1 MNCNITF
8 SARFHY
14 RANGGVGP
22 HHHDKD
28 YQVQLIYGGT
38 ANIVV
43 NDTHYAVKEGD
54 VVFIPQSASHRFQAG
69 REGMKTLEVK
79 FSTQDPEMLDIL
91 SHIDCYF
98 SAKDKQLF
106 DLFSRIVDEGLRQA
120 PGYKIM
126 CDALLI
132 ESLTVMMRY
141 CSNATPANEQNQLK
155 FPESTTCTS
164 PAIQAANEYIFR
176 HINTN
181 FSIVDLAKGCGYNQD
196 YLYRTI
202 KKAFGI
208 SAIQYV
214 NKLRF
219 EQAKRLMEHTD
230 LSLSE
235 IAWNLGFDSIQYFSK
250 FFRQHAGTSPT
261 EYCNRVR
268 SSVRIDY

>member
-22 HHHDKD
+22 HRHDHD
-28 YQVQLIYGGT
+28 YQVQLVYGGS
-38 ANIVV
+38 ASIVV
-43 NDTHYAVKEGD
+43 NDKHYAVKEGD
-54 VVFIPQSASHRFQAG
+54 VVFIPQYAAHQFQAKKDG
-69 REGMKTLEVK
+69 LKTLEVK
-79 FSTQDPEMLDIL
+79 FSTQDPEMLELL
-91 SHIDCYF
+91 SHIDHHF
-98 SAKDKQLF
+98 SVKDKQLYT
-106 DLFSRIVDEGLRQA
+106 LFGRIVEEGLHQSL
-120 PGYKIM
+120 GYKTM
-126 CDALLI
+126 CDALLV
-132 ESLTVMMRY
+132 ESLTLMMRY
-141 CSNATPANEQNQLK
+141 CSNATPELEASRIK
-155 FPESTTCTS
+155 FPETPASTS

-214 NKLRF
+214 NQLRF

-268 SSVRIDY
+268 NTVRIDY